1 MSSILPRVLEP
12 EVMDTPDDANDYD
25 QMDHSEVNRRFTSDF
40 FSACPDPTGM
50 VLDVGTGTAQIPIEM
65 CRRHP
70 SVTIHAVDLADEML
84 KVAAANVTAAGF
96 THRIKLEKGNG
107 RQLPLPAA
115 GFAAVVSNSIIHHI
129 PTPVDCLSEM
139 VRVCAHGGT
148 LFVRDLLRPRS
159 EEQLEHLVVTYAAN
173 CNAHQRKLFSDSLRA
188 ALTLAEVQTLL
199 AELGFN
205 PNTVQQTSDRHWTLT
220 AVVT

>member
-12 EVMDTPDDANDYD
+12 EVMDTPEDANDYD
-25 QMDHSEVNRRFTSDF
+25 RMDHSEVNRRFTSDF
-40 FSACPDPTGM
+40 FAACPDPAGV

-65 CRRHP
+65 CRQHP
-70 SVTIHAVDLADEML
+70 TVTIHAVDLADEML
-84 KVAAANVTAAGF
+84 KVAAVNVAAAGF

-107 RQLPLPAA
+107 RQLPHPAG

-129 PTPVDCLSEM
+129 PHPFECLSEM
-139 VRVCAHGGT
+139 ARLCARGGT

-199 AELGFN
+199 AELGFD
-205 PNTVQQTSDRHWTLT
+205 PNTVQQTSDRHWTLI
-220 AVVT
+220 AVNA